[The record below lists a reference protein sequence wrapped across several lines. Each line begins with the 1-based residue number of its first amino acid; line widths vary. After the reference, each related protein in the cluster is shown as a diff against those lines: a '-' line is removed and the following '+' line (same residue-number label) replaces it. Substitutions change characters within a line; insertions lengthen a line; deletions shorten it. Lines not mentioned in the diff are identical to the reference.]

1 MANYPNKKDPAE
13 TALSAI
19 QEALSASEAQA
30 NGTRSRPTAPSEPV
44 SPETARLGG
53 RISPTPVDTDLFDGK
68 APPSAADDASPAR
81 RAAND
86 DRQSIGQILQSL
98 QRRPPKTS
106 YLIATLFALAWIAGG
121 LIVAGLYL
129 PDLRQGPAA
138 APALAG
144 LAAVVLAPVLFF
156 YVLAH
161 MVWRSQELRLIAQSM
176 AGVAMRLAEPE
187 DVARASIV
195 SVGHAIPPE
204 VAPMGDGVERAR
216 ARAAERAALVAHEGS
231 ALERA

>member
-68 APPSAADDASPAR
+68 APSSAGDDASPAR

-98 QRRPPKTS
+98 
-106 YLIATLFALAWIAGG
+106 
-121 LIVAGLYL
+121 
-129 PDLRQGPAA
+129 
-138 APALAG
+138 
-144 LAAVVLAPVLFF
+144 
-156 YVLAH
+156 
-161 MVWRSQELRLIAQSM
+161 
-176 AGVAMRLAEPE
+176 
-187 DVARASIV
+187 
-195 SVGHAIPPE
+195 
-204 VAPMGDGVERAR
+204 
-216 ARAAERAALVAHEGS
+216 
-231 ALERA
+231 